1 MIDRNR
7 YLLYVTGVAIDD
19 DRIHIGVYEGIKMA
33 MRMQDSAKAA
43 IANAGLSQ
51 VLHAE
56 LAPLDNCNASL
67 WASFKSELRHIKEV
81 LS

>member
-1 MIDRNR
+1 MDVNR

-19 DRIHIGVYEGIKMA
+19 DRIHIGVYEGIELA
-33 MRMQDSAKAA
+33 MRMRTGATTA

-56 LAPLDNCNASL
+56 LAPLDCCNASL
-67 WASFKSELRHIKEV
+67 WASFKDELKSIKEA

>member
-1 MIDRNR
+1 MRDINR
-7 YLLYVTGVAIDD
+7 YLLYVTGIAVDD
-19 DRIHIGVYEGIKMA
+19 DRIHIGVYEGIKTAEA
-33 MRMQDSAKAA
+33 MRECARTA

-56 LAPLDNCNASL
+56 LAPLDCCNASL
-67 WASFKSELRHIKEV
+67 WARFKSELRYIKEY